1 MTPTDRFDDDWP
13 RTSRP
18 AYSPGLNPIEQVFAK
33 INAWLRRAERRSREA
48 FWRSAGWPSAASHPP
63 NVATT
68 SEIAVMHALGETA
81 LT

>member
-48 FWRSAGWPSAASHPP
+48 FWRSAGL
-63 NVATT
+63 
-68 SEIAVMHALGETA
+68 ALGRVA
-81 LT
+81 LSECRNYLINCSHARPR